1 MDEQAKQLLTL
12 GREHYDRREY
22 DRAEPLLRQVLAA
35 SDRYADVHNMMA
47 VILHDRGDFHGAE
60 RHLERAV
67 DLNPA
72 YTEALLNLAVT
83 YNDLG
88 KYDAARRVYASIRRD
103 DGSGSALNDP
113 FVRGKLANMHAALAQ
128 AYVDAG
134 SRPDAIEQLEKA
146 ITLCPGFADLQS
158 RLGTLHR
165 DGDDFLRARVHYEA
179 ARTANPQYTPARVL
193 LGVTLLSLGEADLAV
208 AEWRDVLVIDPDN
221 RTAKMYLRMVEAQR
235 SARAS
240 KAPPPLEKAP
250 SVRPG
255 AGEEPLG

>member
-1 MDEQAKQLLTL
+1 MDEQTKQLLAL

-22 DRAEPLLRQVLAA
+22 DRAERVLRQVLEAT
-35 SDRYADVHNMMA
+35 DRYADVHNMIA

-60 RHLERAV
+60 HHFERSV
-67 DLNPA
+67 ELNPS

-88 KYDAARRVYASIRRD
+88 KYDAARRVYARIRRD
-103 DGSGSALNDP
+103 ESNSALQDP
-113 FVRGKLANMHAALAQ
+113 FVRGKLANMHADLAQ

-146 ITLCPGFADLQS
+146 VSLCPGFADLQS

-165 DGDDFLRARVHYEA
+165 DSDNFARARFHYEA
-179 ARTANPQYTPARVL
+179 ARAANPQYTSARVL

-208 AEWRDVLVIDPDN
+208 AEWREVLAIDPEN
-221 RTAKMYLRMVEAQR
+221 RSSKMYLRMVEAQR
-235 SARAS
+235 NARAS
-240 KAPPPLEKAP
+240 KSPPASHTAPP
-250 SVRPG
+250 SGPG

>member
-1 MDEQAKQLLTL
+1 MDEQVKQLLAL

-22 DRAEPLLRQVLAA
+22 ERAEPLLRQVLDAN
-35 SDRYADVHNMMA
+35 DRYADVHNMVA

-60 RHLERAV
+60 RHFERAIE
-67 DLNPA
+67 LNPG

-103 DGSGSALNDP
+103 ESSSSALNDP

-146 ITLCPGFADLQS
+146 VALCPSFADLQS

-165 DGDDFLRARVHYEA
+165 DSDDFLRARVHYEA
-179 ARTANPQYTPARVL
+179 ARAANPQYTPARVL

-208 AEWRDVLVIDPDN
+208 AEWREVLAIEPEN

-235 SARAS
+235 AARAS

-250 SVRPG
+250 SVHPG
-255 AGEEPLG
+255 ASEEPLG